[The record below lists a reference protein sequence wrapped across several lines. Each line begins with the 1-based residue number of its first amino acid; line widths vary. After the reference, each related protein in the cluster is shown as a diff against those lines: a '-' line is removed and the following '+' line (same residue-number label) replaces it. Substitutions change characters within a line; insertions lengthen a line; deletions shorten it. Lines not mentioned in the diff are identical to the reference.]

1 MARRRLRVRELSRPT
16 PTLFFDGGRCDFYP
30 GTSGGFFALGPVG
43 AVFRPFCC
51 ADYAQRRSEL
61 APVLGGILVLL
72 SLAAARSS
80 AGHVCAGPFL
90 LYPLLFLRG
99 VLLGFS
105 FSALFA
111 QGSRLS
117 VFLHFFF
124 TALLTCAP
132 LLLEAVSGMLRGSSE
147 LHRHSPDESGIFSH
161 PVFPLAVLL
170 AGAGLIVLCCI
181 AELWLLPSFVAHI
194 QSFTQ

>member
-1 MARRRLRVRELSRPT
+1 MAPQTAESKRIVPSN
-16 PTLFFDGGRCDFYP
+16 PTLFLMVGVVIFTLGILAGFLLSGRLGQFLDP
-30 GTSGGFFALGPVG
+30 SAVQIMPSGGVNWLPFWGYFGPTFAGCCSQLCWPCLRWAFFCSIR
-43 AVFRPFCC
+43 FFFCGE
-51 ADYAQRRSEL
+51 YYWVQ
-61 APVLGGILVLL
+61 
-72 SLAAARSS
+72 
-80 AGHVCAGPFL
+80 
-90 LYPLLFLRG
+90 LF
-99 VLLGFS
+99 S
-105 FSALFA
+105 LFA

-147 LHRHSPDESGIFSH
+147 LYRYSPDESGIFSH

>member
-16 PTLFFDGGRCDFYP
+16 PTLFLMVGVVIFTLGILAGFLLSGRLGQFLDP
-30 GTSGGFFALGPVG
+30 SAVQIMPSGGVNWLQFWGVFWSYFRWLLLAALLAMSALG
-43 AVFRPFCC
+43 
-51 ADYAQRRSEL
+51 L
-61 APVLGGILVLL
+61 
-72 SLAAARSS
+72 
-80 AGHVCAGPFL
+80 FL

-147 LHRHSPDESGIFSH
+147 LYRYSPDESGIFSH